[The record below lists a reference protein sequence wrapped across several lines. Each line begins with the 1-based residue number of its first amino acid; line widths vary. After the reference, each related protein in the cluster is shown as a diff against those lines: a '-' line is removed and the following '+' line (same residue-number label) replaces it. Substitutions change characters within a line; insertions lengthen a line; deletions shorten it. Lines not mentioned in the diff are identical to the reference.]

1 MNAFQSREVSKNAIK
16 LQVGDKAQPSLNTLE
31 KNSNPWVYMTQT
43 GIFLTWVF
51 KSRKEELYFH

>member
-16 LQVGDKAQPSLNTLE
+16 LQVDDKAQPSLNTLQ
-31 KNSNPWVYMTQT
+31 KNSNPQVYMTQT